1 MPCAGQRSV
10 TFFPFCFSKMNP
22 FDSVENV
29 GGLVPT
35 GSIENAILTNIRKTF
50 PFFSNGDKTR

>member
-1 MPCAGQRSV
+1 MYYLISHTYLYTGTGMPCAGQRSDK
-10 TFFPFCFSKMNP
+10 FFPFCFSKMNP

-35 GSIENAILTNIRKTF
+35 GSIENAT
-50 PFFSNGDKTR
+50 